1 MQICAFL
8 MSFYG
13 HFDTSV
19 NNTKG
24 EGKGSKSD
32 FFVDGFE
39 VSVEG
44 LDFSKDSVEEDI

>member
-1 MQICAFL
+1 MCVLL

-13 HFDTSV
+13 NFDTSV

-24 EGKGSKSD
+24 EGKGSKRD
-32 FFVDGFE
+32 FFADGLR

-44 LDFSKDSVEEDI
+44 LDFSKDTVREDS

>member
-1 MQICAFL
+1 

-13 HFDTSV
+13 NFDTSV

-24 EGKGSKSD
+24 EGKGSKRD
-32 FFVDGFE
+32 FFADGLR

-44 LDFSKDSVEEDI
+44 LDFSKDTVREDS

>member
-1 MQICAFL
+1 

-24 EGKGSKSD
+24 AGKGKNRD
-32 FFVDGFE
+32 FSVNVFR
-39 VSVEG
+39 VSVER
-44 LDFSKDSVEEDI
+44 LDFSKDTVKGDS